1 MHSNSVNSY
10 FTGFSVA
17 HISSGISGIQP
28 EMSSGTPN
36 PNPRATVWCILGLA
50 LFLVLIVGWLAV
62 STASSGYFQLSST
75 GGSLPAAFLFIA
87 VLVGIA
93 SVAIFVHRNRGHH
106 PK

>member
-1 MHSNSVNSY
+1 
-10 FTGFSVA
+10 
-17 HISSGISGIQP
+17 
-28 EMSSGTPN
+28 MSSGTPN

-50 LFLVLIVGWLAV
+50 LFLVFIVGWLAL
-62 STASSGYFQLSST
+62 STSSQSFFQLTST
-75 GGSLPAAFLFIA
+75 GGPLPVAFVFIA